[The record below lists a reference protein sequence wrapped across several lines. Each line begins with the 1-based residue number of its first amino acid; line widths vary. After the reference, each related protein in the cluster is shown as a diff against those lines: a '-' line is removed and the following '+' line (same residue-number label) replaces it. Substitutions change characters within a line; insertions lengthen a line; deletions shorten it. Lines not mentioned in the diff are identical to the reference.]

1 MLAQATTGW
10 RLINNKINIEYME
23 VTVMYS
29 GILAEKAGKS
39 KESFSGVK
47 SLNEI
52 RKMLAGRYDGF
63 SELHY
68 VIALNGVIVH
78 EDARVEEGDQVALIP
93 PIPGG

>member
-1 MLAQATTGW
+1 
-10 RLINNKINIEYME
+10 ME
-23 VTVMYS
+23 VTIVYS

-52 RKMLAGRYDGF
+52 RKMLAGRYTGF
-63 SELHY
+63 NEMRY

-78 EDARVEEGDQVALIP
+78 EDAGVKEGDQVALIP
-93 PIPGG
+93 PVPGG

>member
-1 MLAQATTGW
+1 
-10 RLINNKINIEYME
+10 ME
-23 VTVMYS
+23 VTIIYS

-47 SLNEI
+47 SLSEI
-52 RKMLAGRYDGF
+52 RKMLAVRYDGF
-63 SELHY
+63 SKLRY

-78 EDARVEEGDQVALIP
+78 EDAGIEEGDQVALIP